1 MSFDTYFR
9 ASSYAMIAVAMLAL
23 VLAGGLHLGLALS
36 FALLMIVAWKLEGTS
51 WQISE
56 RVGLL
61 IVILSIP
68 LFFLDWQYQKA
79 MGGPTERLG
88 VNALAHLIVFLSAI
102 KLLQVKSDRD
112 WVFLYL
118 ISFFEVLLAAGLSFS
133 PIFLGTLSLYLLCAL
148 STISAFEIRKAK
160 RATKPAETRL
170 LIPPDSSI
178 FRKLT
183 GNRPRRNI
191 EATRLPF
198 VAALLLLLIFS
209 LALPLFLIV
218 PRTGSATI
226 SRGRGGISNFIGFS
240 ENVTLGQI
248 GELKE
253 NNEVVMRVRLEE
265 SQTPRQQSLKWRGV
279 ALDEFTGQSWKKS
292 SEARN
297 LEAKIAERGFF
308 RLGTTEALHNLTT
321 QTVFLEPIE
330 SNVLFAANRLIAVQ
344 GEFPFIR
351 VDGEGAIQSGRHNSE
366 RLIYKALSD
375 TTIPDIQ
382 TLRSDRRSLPI
393 DHRRYLQ
400 LPAELDPRI
409 TELAGMMITA
419 AGARTRYDAA
429 KAVESGLQSDY
440 GYALKMRA
448 SGPDPLSD
456 FLFNIRAGHCEYFST
471 AMAVMLR
478 THGIPARVVNG
489 FLPGE
494 YNAAAGAFTVRQS
507 DAHSWVEVYFPGS
520 DAWVEFDP
528 TPAAGRS
535 EVQRT
540 GFIAQLQKYAEAME
554 LMWFQYVVGY
564 DKQEQR
570 SLATSLHNLMF
581 DYRREF
587 GQWFAKIRNIEISSP
602 NGPLLIPLF
611 VALLIALWFLARRLR
626 NRRRASLVPS
636 EGQDKFHRSSIE
648 FYERLIQLLAMR
660 GISRRP
666 DQTPLEFATSVGQDV
681 PVRITQAYHRV
692 RYGADE
698 LSFAEANEI
707 EDWLQEMERERERGG
722 QFEG

>member
-1 MSFDTYFR
+1 MAAEEQLAEGTFIGVITFYEMSFDTYFR

-23 VLAGGLHLGLALS
+23 MLAGGLHLGLAFG
-36 FALLMIVAWKLEGTS
+36 FAVLMVVAWKLEGTS

-68 LFFLDWQYQKA
+68 LFFLDWQYQKV
-79 MGGPTERLG
+79 MGGPAERLG

-133 PIFLGTLSLYLLCAL
+133 PVFLGTLSLYLLCAL

-218 PRTGSATI
+218 PRAGSATI
-226 SRGRGGISNFIGFS
+226 ARGRSGISNFIGFS

-253 NNEVVMRVRLEE
+253 NSEVVMRVRIEE
-265 SQTPRQQSLKWRGV
+265 SQTPRERSLKWRGV

-292 SEARN
+292 PEARI
-297 LEAKIAERGFF
+297 LEAKIIAERGFF
-308 RLGTTEALHNLTT
+308 RLGTTEALHRLTT

-330 SNVLFAANRLIAVQ
+330 SNVLFAASRLVAVQ

-351 VDGEGAIQSGRHNSE
+351 VDGEAAIQSGRQNSE

-382 TLRSDRRSLPI
+382 TLRSDRRPLQI
-393 DHRRYLQ
+393 DYRRYLQ
-400 LPAELDPRI
+400 LPAEFDPRI
-409 TELAGMMITA
+409 TELAGMMISA

-429 KAVESGLQSDY
+429 KAIESALQRDY
-440 GYALKMRA
+440 GYALQMRA

-456 FLFNIRAGHCEYFST
+456 FLFNIRAGH
-471 AMAVMLR
+471 
-478 THGIPARVVNG
+478 
-489 FLPGE
+489 
-494 YNAAAGAFTVRQS
+494 
-507 DAHSWVEVYFPGS
+507 
-520 DAWVEFDP
+520 
-528 TPAAGRS
+528 
-535 EVQRT
+535 
-540 GFIAQLQKYAEAME
+540 
-554 LMWFQYVVGY
+554 
-564 DKQEQR
+564 
-570 SLATSLHNLMF
+570 
-581 DYRREF
+581 
-587 GQWFAKIRNIEISSP
+587 
-602 NGPLLIPLF
+602 
-611 VALLIALWFLARRLR
+611 
-626 NRRRASLVPS
+626 
-636 EGQDKFHRSSIE
+636 
-648 FYERLIQLLAMR
+648 
-660 GISRRP
+660 
-666 DQTPLEFATSVGQDV
+666 
-681 PVRITQAYHRV
+681 
-692 RYGADE
+692 
-698 LSFAEANEI
+698 
-707 EDWLQEMERERERGG
+707 
-722 QFEG
+722 